1 MKSLKSHRKTGDER
15 NAEEKH
21 YTMSLMKC
29 AKLAQELTKLDAL
42 ASNVLGYL
50 VSAYVTYVT
59 PQSRGRGM

>member
-1 MKSLKSHRKTGDER
+1 
-15 NAEEKH
+15 
-21 YTMSLMKC
+21 MSLMKC